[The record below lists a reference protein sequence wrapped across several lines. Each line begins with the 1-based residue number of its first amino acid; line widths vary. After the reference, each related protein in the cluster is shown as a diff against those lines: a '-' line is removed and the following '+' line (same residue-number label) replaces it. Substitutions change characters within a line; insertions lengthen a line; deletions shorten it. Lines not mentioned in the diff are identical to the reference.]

1 MAFVGSR
8 AGWGAPPTKP
18 RLRYPVV
25 HRTGGAAR
33 APPLL
38 QVGGGSSA
46 HPCSRGRRVRA
57 APGPPVRSA
66 RPAVPPPLPG
76 GLAQGPPLAVPPRPR
91 RSERPRPE
99 TTLPSTPRGAEPYHV
114 RSGGGTGRLGARELK
129 CRRAG
134 EAGSS
139 VMARRA
145 LKLAS
150 LAAAA
155 SGIYLYGNKFL
166 DPNDFGVVRVGRAI
180 ATVHL
185 RSAERLRELCCANRG
200 TFIKVGQHLGALD
213 YLLPEEYTRT
223 LKVLHN
229 QAPQSTRQEIEQVIR
244 EDLGKEIKELF
255 VSFEDTPLGAASL
268 AQVHKAVLQDGRTV
282 AVKIQHPKVQAQ
294 SSKDILLMEVLL
306 LVVKQIF
313 PDFEFMWLVEEA
325 KKNLPLELDFLNE
338 GRNAE
343 KVAHMLKNF
352 DFLKVPR
359 IYWELSTR
367 RVLLMEF
374 MEGGQVNDRAY
385 MERNGINVN
394 EISRNLGKLYSEMI
408 FVNGFVHCDPHPG
421 NVLVK
426 KCPASGKAHIILLDH
441 GLYQVLSESFR
452 MDYCHLWQALIKA
465 DMKRVQKYSRRLG
478 AGDLYPLFACMLT
491 ARSWESVNRGI
502 DRSPVSAS
510 EDVEIRSNAAA
521 YLPQITQLLNN
532 VPRQMLLLLKT
543 NDLLRGIES
552 ALHTRASASS
562 FLNMSRCCIRAVSTY
577 QRSKSHSLYRRAQIS
592 LTEALSLWQINLYEL
607 FLWLKGSQ
615 LGNWVIA
622 LLSRMHHSMY

>member
-1 MAFVGSR
+1 
-8 AGWGAPPTKP
+8 
-18 RLRYPVV
+18 
-25 HRTGGAAR
+25 
-33 APPLL
+33 
-38 QVGGGSSA
+38 
-46 HPCSRGRRVRA
+46 
-57 APGPPVRSA
+57 
-66 RPAVPPPLPG
+66 
-76 GLAQGPPLAVPPRPR
+76 
-91 RSERPRPE
+91 
-99 TTLPSTPRGAEPYHV
+99 
-114 RSGGGTGRLGARELK
+114 
-129 CRRAG
+129 
-134 EAGSS
+134 
-139 VMARRA
+139 MARRA

-150 LAAAA
+150 LAAAT
-155 SGIYLYGNKFL
+155 SGIYLYGNRFL

-180 ATVHL
+180 ATTAVISYDYLTSLRSVPYGSEEYDSLKSQVHL

-223 LKVLHN
+223 LKVLHS
-229 QAPQSTRQEIEQVIR
+229 QAPQSTRQEVEQVIR

-255 VSFEDTPLGAASL
+255 LSFEDTPLGAASL

-343 KVAHMLKNF
+343 KVAHMLRNF

-385 MERNGINVN
+385 MERNGIDVN

-452 MDYCHLWQALIKA
+452 MDYCRLWQALIKA

-478 AGDLYPLFACMLT
+478 AGDL
-491 ARSWESVNRGI
+491 SWESVNRGI

-577 QRSKSHSLYRRAQIS
+577 QRSKSHSLYRRVQIS
-592 LTEALSLWQINLYEL
+592 LTEGLSLWQINLYEL
-607 FLWLKGSQ
+607 FLCW
-615 LGNWVIA
+615 
-622 LLSRMHHSMY
+622 MHHSTY

>member
-1 MAFVGSR
+1 
-8 AGWGAPPTKP
+8 
-18 RLRYPVV
+18 
-25 HRTGGAAR
+25 
-33 APPLL
+33 
-38 QVGGGSSA
+38 
-46 HPCSRGRRVRA
+46 
-57 APGPPVRSA
+57 
-66 RPAVPPPLPG
+66 
-76 GLAQGPPLAVPPRPR
+76 
-91 RSERPRPE
+91 
-99 TTLPSTPRGAEPYHV
+99 
-114 RSGGGTGRLGARELK
+114 
-129 CRRAG
+129 
-134 EAGSS
+134 
-139 VMARRA
+139 MARRA

-150 LAAAA
+150 LTAAT

-166 DPNDFGVVRVGRAI
+166 DPNDFGIVRVGRAVATTAVI
-180 ATVHL
+180 AYDYVTSLRSVPYGSEEYEFVKSQVHL

-223 LKVLHN
+223 LKVLHS

-255 VSFEDTPLGAASL
+255 LSFEDTPLGAASL

-352 DFLKVPR
+352 DFLK
-359 IYWELSTR
+359 
-367 RVLLMEF
+367 
-374 MEGGQVNDRAY
+374 
-385 MERNGINVN
+385 
-394 EISRNLGKLYSEMI
+394 ISRNLGKLYSEMI

-441 GLYQVLSESFR
+441 GLYQVLSDSFR
-452 MDYCHLWQALIKA
+452 MDYCRLWQALIKA

-502 DRSPVSAS
+502 DRSPVSAR

-562 FLNMSRCCIRAVSTY
+562 FLNMSRCCVRAVSTY

-622 LLSRMHHSMY
+622 LLSRMHHSTY

>member
-1 MAFVGSR
+1 
-8 AGWGAPPTKP
+8 
-18 RLRYPVV
+18 
-25 HRTGGAAR
+25 
-33 APPLL
+33 
-38 QVGGGSSA
+38 
-46 HPCSRGRRVRA
+46 
-57 APGPPVRSA
+57 
-66 RPAVPPPLPG
+66 
-76 GLAQGPPLAVPPRPR
+76 
-91 RSERPRPE
+91 
-99 TTLPSTPRGAEPYHV
+99 
-114 RSGGGTGRLGARELK
+114 
-129 CRRAG
+129 
-134 EAGSS
+134 
-139 VMARRA
+139 MARRA

-150 LAAAA
+150 LVAAT
-155 SGIYLYGNKFL
+155 SGICLYGNKFL

-180 ATVHL
+180 ATTAVITYDYLTSLRSVPYGSEEYDFLKSQVHL
-185 RSAERLRELCCANRG
+185 RSAERLRKLCCANRG

-223 LKVLHN
+223 LKVLHS

-244 EDLGKEIKELF
+244 EDLGKEIKEIF
-255 VSFEDTPLGAASL
+255 VSFEDTPMGAASL

-294 SSKDILLMEVLL
+294 SSKDILLMEVLV

-352 DFLKVPR
+352 DFLK
-359 IYWELSTR
+359 
-367 RVLLMEF
+367 
-374 MEGGQVNDRAY
+374 
-385 MERNGINVN
+385 
-394 EISRNLGKLYSEMI
+394 ISRNLGKLYSEMI

-452 MDYCHLWQALIKA
+452 MDYCRLWQALIKA
-465 DMKRVQKYSRRLG
+465 DMKKVQKYSRRLG

-502 DRSPVSAS
+502 DRSPISAS

-532 VPRQMLLLLKT
+532 VPREMLLLLKT

-577 QRSKSHSLYRRAQIS
+577 QRSKSHSFYRRAQIS

-622 LLSRMHHSMY
+622 LLSRVHHSTY

>member
-1 MAFVGSR
+1 MA
-8 AGWGAPPTKP
+8 
-18 RLRYPVV
+18 L
-25 HRTGGAAR
+25 
-33 APPLL
+33 
-38 QVGGGSSA
+38 
-46 HPCSRGRRVRA
+46 
-57 APGPPVRSA
+57 
-66 RPAVPPPLPG
+66 
-76 GLAQGPPLAVPPRPR
+76 
-91 RSERPRPE
+91 
-99 TTLPSTPRGAEPYHV
+99 
-114 RSGGGTGRLGARELK
+114 
-129 CRRAG
+129 
-134 EAGSS
+134 
-139 VMARRA
+139 RA
-145 LKLAS
+145 LKFAS
-150 LAAAA
+150 LTAAA

-180 ATVHL
+180 ATTAVITFDYLTSLRSVPYGSEEYEFLKSQVHL
-185 RSAERLRELCCANRG
+185 RSAERLRELCCSNRG

-223 LKVLHN
+223 LKVLHS
-229 QAPQSTRQEIEQVIR
+229 QAPQSSRQEIEQVIR

-255 VSFEDTPLGAASL
+255 VSFDDTPLGAASL

-352 DFLKVPR
+352 DFLK
-359 IYWELSTR
+359 
-367 RVLLMEF
+367 
-374 MEGGQVNDRAY
+374 
-385 MERNGINVN
+385 
-394 EISRNLGKLYSEMI
+394 ISRNLGKLYSEMI

-452 MDYCHLWQALIKA
+452 MDYCRLWQALIKA

-478 AGDLYPLFACMLT
+478 AGDWYPLFACMLT

-502 DRSPVSAS
+502 DQSPVSAS
-510 EDVEIRSNAAA
+510 EDMEIRSNAAA

-592 LTEALSLWQINLYEL
+592 LTEALSLWQINLYEF

-622 LLSRMHHSMY
+622 LLRRMHHFTY

>member
-1 MAFVGSR
+1 MGDVVRPSPQ
-8 AGWGAPPTKP
+8 AGGAPCSPP
-18 RLRYPVV
+18 GEAVPGEPPVGPGV
-25 HRTGGAAR
+25 R
-33 APPLL
+33 PPP
-38 QVGGGSSA
+38 VSGSL
-46 HPCSRGRRVRA
+46 
-57 APGPPVRSA
+57 GPPAGLPQGEEVWRKT
-66 RPAVPPPLPG
+66 AVI
-76 GLAQGPPLAVPPRPR
+76 
-91 RSERPRPE
+91 
-99 TTLPSTPRGAEPYHV
+99 TYD
-114 RSGGGTGRLGARELK
+114 
-129 CRRAG
+129 
-134 EAGSS
+134 
-139 VMARRA
+139 
-145 LKLAS
+145 
-150 LAAAA
+150 
-155 SGIYLYGNKFL
+155 YL
-166 DPNDFGVVRVGRAI
+166 
-180 ATVHL
+180 TSL
-185 RSAERLRELCCANRG
+185 RSIPYG
-200 TFIKVGQHLGALD
+200 S
-213 YLLPEEYTRT
+213 EEYDF
-223 LKVLHN
+223 LKS
-229 QAPQSTRQEIEQVIR
+229 Q
-244 EDLGKEIKELF
+244 IKELF
-255 VSFEDTPLGAASL
+255 MSFEDTPLGAASL

-343 KVAHMLKNF
+343 KVAHMLRNF

-385 MERNGINVN
+385 MERNGIDVN

-452 MDYCHLWQALIKA
+452 MDYCRLWQALIKA

-577 QRSKSHSLYRRAQIS
+577 QRSKSHSLYRRVQIS
-592 LTEALSLWQINLYEL
+592 LTEGLSLWQINLYEL
-607 FLWLKGSQ
+607 FLWLKGSR

-622 LLSRMHHSMY
+622 LLSWMHHSTY